1 MEIKSKIADLV
12 RSKKTQLPT
21 LPVVVDNILKLAN
34 DDTTSINDL
43 AEFIG
48 KDQAISNKILKIAN
62 SAYYGFVNDVDSI
75 NRAII
80 IIGLNEVIGV
90 TIGMSVFKTFSQ
102 DGGEN
107 VLDMQSLWV
116 HSIGC
121 ALTSKELAK
130 KARLTDAEE
139 IFLNGLLHD
148 TGKVIFAVYFPEE
161 YRAVLDEALKSQ
173 RPLHLVEREKLGLD
187 HAALSGLLM
196 ERWHFPENILL
207 PSRYHH
213 NVAKCPK
220 PYQNRTVMVQ
230 LANYLCQKAS
240 IGHSG
245 NPVNSKV
252 EKLSQEIGIS
262 LKDVEIV
269 YQDLKNRRSEI
280 EEFLKVIN

>member
-1 MEIKSKIADLV
+1 MEINSKIADLV

-34 DDTTSINDL
+34 NDNTSIKDL

-62 SAYYGFVNDVDSI
+62 SAYYGFVNNVDTV

-90 TIGMSVFKTFSQ
+90 TIGMSVFKTFSKN
-102 DGGEN
+102 GGDN
-107 VLDMQSLWV
+107 VLDMQALWV
-116 HSIGC
+116 HSIAC
-121 ALTSKELAK
+121 ALTAKELAK
-130 KARLTDAEE
+130 KAKMVEAEE

-161 YRAVLDEALKSQ
+161 YRSVLDNAVQSQ
-173 RPLHLVEREKLGLD
+173 KPLHIAEREKLGLD
-187 HAALSGLLM
+187 HATLSGLLM
-196 ERWHFPENILL
+196 ERWHFPESLLL
-207 PSRYHH
+207 PSRFHH
-213 NVAKCPK
+213 NVAKCPNS
-220 PYQNRTVMVQ
+220 YQTRAMMVQ
-230 LANYLCQKAS
+230 LANFLCQKAS

-252 EKLSQEIGIS
+252 EKMSQKMGIS
-262 LKDVEIV
+262 LKDVETV
-269 YQDLKNRRSEI
+269 FKDLKKKRAEI
-280 EEFLKVIN
+280 EEFVKVIN